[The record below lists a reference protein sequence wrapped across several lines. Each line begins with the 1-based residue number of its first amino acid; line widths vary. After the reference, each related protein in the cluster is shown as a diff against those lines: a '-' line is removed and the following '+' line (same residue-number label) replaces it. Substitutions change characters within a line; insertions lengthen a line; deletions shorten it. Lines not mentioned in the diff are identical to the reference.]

1 MKLAC
6 AAAASNATCATFSF
20 LPLGLFFEGD
30 KKGSKKSKGPKSKQK
45 KSMNLDGHYSS
56 MSSHSQDD
64 ENQDNPVFK
73 NASNC
78 VKKEVRVTLAGPVMV
93 QGLKIWGGK

>member
-1 MKLAC
+1 MV
-6 AAAASNATCATFSF
+6 SEF
-20 LPLGLFFEGD
+20 LRKCFINHLNFFEGD

-78 VKKEVRVTLAGPVMV
+78 VKKVVRVTLAGPVMV

>member
-1 MKLAC
+1 MRCFKFILI
-6 AAAASNATCATFSF
+6 
-20 LPLGLFFEGD
+20 FFEGD

-64 ENQDNPVFK
+64 ENQDNLVFK
-73 NASNC
+73 DASNC
-78 VKKEVRVTLAGPVMV
+78 VKKEVRVTLEGQQCYRCDFKCTSAVYF
-93 QGLKIWGGK
+93 KKHTC

>member
-1 MKLAC
+1 MVSK
-6 AAAASNATCATFSF
+6 F
-20 LPLGLFFEGD
+20 LRKCFINHLNFFEGD
-30 KKGSKKSKGPKSKQK
+30 KKESKKSKGPKSKQK

-78 VKKEVRVTLAGPVMV
+78 VKKSVRVTLAGPVMV
-93 QGLKIWGGK
+93 QGLKIWGGNSM